1 MTKQIV
7 SDYLKVQGL
16 EEKLRIAETF
26 METAEFL
33 EIAPFTAFIGES
45 KEKIEARKD
54 KQRLQRKE
62 VCHFLY
68 AIVFELA
75 IKIIWETDKGKECRR
90 THNILDLYKELSL
103 KKQSPIK
110 DLYDNQVSIIKNRE
124 GERGGKKIRFKDL
137 ADFQSLDEALKSNQD
152 TITNFKYDGQFRG
165 KSSVMGSVI
174 WNSKGIWTLPE
185 GFVVFPKKLLKYARE
200 LSGAVN
206 SDVDTPK

>member
-16 EEKLRIAETF
+16 EEKLKIAETF

-33 EIAPFTAFIGES
+33 EIAPYLASIGES
-45 KEKIEARKD
+45 KEQIGARKD
-54 KQRLQRKE
+54 KQNLERKE

-75 IKIIWETDKGKECRR
+75 IKIIWEIEKEKECRR
-90 THNILDLYKELSL
+90 THNILDLYKELSF

-110 DLYDNQVSIIKNRE
+110 DLYDNQVSIIKNLE

-174 WNSKGIWTLPE
+174 WNNKGIWTLPK
-185 GFVVFPKKLLKYARE
+185 GLVVFPKELLKYARE
-200 LSGAVN
+200 LAVEVSG
-206 SDVDTPK
+206 DVDIPE

>member
-33 EIAPFTAFIGES
+33 EIALFTAFIGES

-174 WNSKGIWTLPE
+174 WNNKGIWTLPE

-206 SDVDTPK
+206 SDVDTPE